1 MISWSGWWSQVDDA
15 HDGLEHR
22 LKVSHDHCVDDAGD
36 DGDDAGD
43 GNGDD
48 DDGKEDDGD
57 VN

>member
-22 LKVSHDHCVDDAGD
+22 LKVGHDHCVDDAGD
-36 DGDDAGD
+36 DGDGD
-43 GNGDD
+43 GNDDD
-48 DDGKEDDGD
+48 DDGNEDDGD

>member
-22 LKVSHDHCVDDAGD
+22 LKVDDDHSV
-36 DGDDAGD
+36 DDAGD

-48 DDGKEDDGD
+48 DDGNEDDGD